1 MHYDFINFIFS
12 IGLNLTEFV
21 DDTLKKTGDQVV
33 SGHYYVTNLT
43 ATNGNTNVIST
54 VNGYDF
60 SEEVVPLSAN
70 TTITGNKVFTE
81 DVVMANVQSGLVNG
95 LNLTRL
101 NERVAYIDQNST
113 VTGFLTFAHALNV
126 HNDILVEQL
135 INNINLT
142 EVIATT
148 LYKDGDQSFE
158 RPLHFTRAS
167 FANLHNAQLL
177 NNVNF
182 SEFAKNVVYKCYG
195 PNKPIRSYWSI
206 GKAEFG
212 GLTLVN
218 NLLVDGLVNDV
229 NISRLDN
236 ETVRAVGT
244 YTIKG
249 RKHVHGLLT
258 VQNLTVSRIDGFSF
272 PSDFVRTTGGDDVI
286 DGRKVFTSDV
296 VINGDVEL
304 QNKTLNGV
312 NLAELSENIVRLNES
327 TTVLSGVKFIVNVN
341 VYGNIQTGLING
353 VNISGD
359 EFLLRD
365 GNQTVTASKIFS
377 DIGVLYNGEVVSE
390 NNVNGFNLRKMRNE
404 SFVSGMENTL
414 NGVVTV
420 VGNVTIRGQ

>member
-1 MHYDFINFIFS
+1 MHYDFVNFIFS

-327 TTVLSGVKFIVNVN
+327 TTVHSGVKFIVNVN

>member
-1 MHYDFINFIFS
+1 MHYDFVNFIFS

-218 NLLVDGLVNDV
+218 NLFVDGLVNDV

-327 TTVLSGVKFIVNVN
+327 TTVHSGVKFIVNVN

-353 VNISGD
+353 ENISGD

-377 DIGVLYNGEVVSE
+377 DIGVLYKGEVVSE

>member
-1 MHYDFINFIFS
+1 MISLISFFS

-327 TTVLSGVKFIVNVN
+327 TTVHSGVKFIVNVN